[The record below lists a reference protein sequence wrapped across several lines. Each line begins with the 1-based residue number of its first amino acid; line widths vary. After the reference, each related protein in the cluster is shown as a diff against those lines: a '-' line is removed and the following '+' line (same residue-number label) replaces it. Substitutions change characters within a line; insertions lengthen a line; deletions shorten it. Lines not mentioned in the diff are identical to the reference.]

1 MLIAFG
7 GLPAVG
13 KSALS
18 QALARRIGAVHL
30 RIDTIEQAMRN
41 AGFTVS
47 GPEGYLAARDLAEDN
62 LRIGHTVVVDSVN
75 PLTVTR
81 DYWRDTAT
89 RMATV
94 LVEIEVICSDRRE
107 HRRRVESRQS
117 DIRGLLLPNW
127 QQVLD
132 RPYEPWPT
140 AQVIDTARHSL
151 EESVLEAEVIVDTAL
166 ASGSPGDESTAQG
179 R

>member
-13 KSALS
+13 KSTLS
-18 QALARRIGAVHL
+18 QALARRIGAVQL

-75 PLTVTR
+75 PLPITR
-81 DYWRDTAT
+81 NYWRGTA
-89 RMATV
+89 RRV
-94 LVEIEVICSDRRE
+94 DVELVEIEVVCSDGRE
-107 HRRRVESRQS
+107 HRRRVESRHS
-117 DIRGLLLPNW
+117 DIQGLVLPTW
-127 QQVLD
+127 QQILD

-140 AQVIDTARHSL
+140 AHVIDTAGHSL
-151 EESVLEAEVIVDTAL
+151 EESLAQAEAIVAQLRRAL
-166 ASGSPGDESTAQG
+166 
-179 R
+179 

>member
-13 KSALS
+13 KSAIS
-18 QALARRIGAVHL
+18 QALARRIRAVHL
-30 RIDTIEQAMRN
+30 RVDTIEQAMRN

-75 PLTVTR
+75 PLTITR
-81 DYWRDTAT
+81 NYWRETAT
-89 RMATV
+89 SLAV
-94 LVEIEVICSDRRE
+94 ELVEIEVLCSDRRE
-107 HRRRVESRQS
+107 HRRRVESRHA
-117 DIRGLLLPNW
+117 DIRGLVLPSW

-140 AQVIDTARHSL
+140 AHVIDTAGQSL
-151 EESVLEAEVIVDTAL
+151 QESLSEAEAIVGTAPT
-166 ASGSPGDESTAQG
+166 SGADAHE
-179 R
+179 RWR